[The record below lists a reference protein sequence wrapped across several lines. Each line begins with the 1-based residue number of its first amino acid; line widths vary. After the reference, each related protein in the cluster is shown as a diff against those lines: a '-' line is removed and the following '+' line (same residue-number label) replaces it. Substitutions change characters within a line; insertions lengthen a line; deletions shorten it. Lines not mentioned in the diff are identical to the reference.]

1 MIGANLNIDAKSG
14 LRLVLLSQLVVAG
27 LLILSDI
34 TDAIVLAGKDREMQ
48 QTGPVSPGDQR
59 RVYRTD
65 KPIPNL
71 LTSDTP
77 LDLEMP
83 SRFSTRLEFSE
94 HVLEEM
100 GNVVLVSGDIA
111 AGDARRFREFIA
123 KLEEAP
129 DFVALHSPGG
139 LVFEALE
146 IGHYLRQQDLRTTV
160 MPGALC
166 ASACPYILAGGNE
179 RHVSLRG
186 LVGMHQH
193 YYEQPK
199 YLPVLF
205 AVEDIQSGQGETM
218 EYLIEMDVD
227 PSVMIYSLKT
237 PPDEIY
243 ALVEDELVKTR
254 MATKITD

>member
-1 MIGANLNIDAKSG
+1 MIGAKLKIDARAGWKFI
-14 LRLVLLSQLVVAG
+14 LLSQLAVAG

-34 TDAIVLAGKDREMQ
+34 ADAIVLPGQDREMLK
-48 QTGPVSPGDQR
+48 TGPVSPGDQR
-59 RVYRTD
+59 RIYRTD

-71 LTSDTP
+71 LTPNET

-83 SRFSTRLEFSE
+83 LKFSNRLEFSE
-94 HVLEEM
+94 HMLEKL

-111 AGDARRFREFIA
+111 AGDARRFREFISR
-123 KLEEAP
+123 LENTP

-139 LVFEALE
+139 LVWEALE
-146 IGHYLRQQDLRTTV
+146 IGRYLRQEEIRTAV

-166 ASACPYILAGGNE
+166 ASACPYILAGGTE

-199 YLPVLF
+199 YLPVFF

-218 EYLIEMDVD
+218 EYLIEMDID

-237 PPDEIY
+237 PPEEIY
-243 ALVEDELVKTR
+243 ALVESELVETR
-254 MATKITD
+254 MATMVTD